1 MRRSSPSWRRRL
13 ANSRS
18 SARVIPRTVRTTA
31 PDVVGAVPD
40 RNRRLADGILV
51 DACILARVLGI
62 RLLTLD
68 ARVILLPADVK
79 TPSSAPADAR
89 RPRTSARSS
98 AVAPQPSGAI
108 GHGLADAVRA
118 INEGAAILAK
128 ARSDGSAG
136 RASDT

>member
-18 SARVIPRTVRTTA
+18 SARVIRRTVSTTA

-40 RNRRLADGILV
+40 RNRRLADGVLV
-51 DACILARVLGI
+51 DASILARVLGI

-68 ARVILLPADVK
+68 ARVAVLPADVK
-79 TPSSAPADAR
+79 RASPAPTDSR
-89 RPRTSARSS
+89 RPRTSARRSS

-118 INEGAAILAK
+118 INEGAAILAE
-128 ARSDGSAG
+128 ARSNGSAG
-136 RASDT
+136 DT

>member
-18 SARVIPRTVRTTA
+18 SARVIRRTVGTTA

-40 RNRRLADGILV
+40 RNRRLGDGVLV
-51 DACILARVLGI
+51 DASILARVLGI

-68 ARVILLPADVK
+68 ARVSVLPADVRR
-79 TPSSAPADAR
+79 PSSAPADSR

-98 AVAPQPSGAI
+98 SVAPPPSGAI

-118 INEGAAILAK
+118 INEGAAILAE
-128 ARSDGSAG
+128 ARSNGATDA
-136 RASDT
+136 

>member
-1 MRRSSPSWRRRL
+1 VSAMRRSSPSWRRRL
-13 ANSRS
+13 TNSRS
-18 SARVIPRTVRTTA
+18 SARVIHRTVRATA

-40 RNRRLADGILV
+40 RNRRLADGVLV
-51 DACILARVLGI
+51 DASILARVLGI

-68 ARVILLPADVK
+68 ARVTVLPADVK
-79 TPSSAPADAR
+79 RASPAPIDSR

-118 INEGAAILAK
+118 INEGAAILAE
-128 ARSDGSAG
+128 ARSNGAG
-136 RASDT
+136 DT